1 MMKVFICPK
10 CGWVRTVSRR
20 KEVECFKCPNPTM
33 VQAKISFVEYSAMN
47 EQQRKDYAESWMFIH
62 SGGNHVSRRKT

>member
-20 KEVECFKCPNPTM
+20 KEVECYKCDNREM
-33 VQAKISFVEYSAMN
+33 LQAKISFLEYSKMS
-47 EQQRKDYAESWMFIH
+47 EQQRKDYVDSWMFIH
-62 SGGNHVSRRKT
+62 AKNT